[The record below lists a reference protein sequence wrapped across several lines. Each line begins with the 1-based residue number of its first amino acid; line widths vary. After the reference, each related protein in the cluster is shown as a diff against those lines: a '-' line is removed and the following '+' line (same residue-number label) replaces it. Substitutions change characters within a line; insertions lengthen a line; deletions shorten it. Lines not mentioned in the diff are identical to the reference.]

1 MARFLKLTVNVTVY
15 VTPNKLI
22 FNMEAVCFPSGKT
35 DVESK
40 RKSCCINR
48 SRGYCPS
55 DGKNSGWVF
64 LRGDDEGSF
73 VSACAVHLGGCY
85 EAF

>member
-1 MARFLKLTVNVTVY
+1 
-15 VTPNKLI
+15 
-22 FNMEAVCFPSGKT
+22 MEAVCFPSEKT

-40 RKSCCINR
+40 RKSCCINIR
-48 SRGYCPS
+48 RGYCLF
-55 DGKNSGWVF
+55 DGNNSGLVF
-64 LRGDDEGSF
+64 LRGDVEGSF